1 MCIKVAHINF
11 SRIDL
16 KQNSPKAGFG
26 GDGTTAYT
34 CVKKSINVID
44 CSMPVLSMHAPWEVI
59 SKVDLDEAYRCYVAF
74 PKA

>member
-1 MCIKVAHINF
+1 MLLDSCRHN
-11 SRIDL
+11 L
-16 KQNSPKAGFG
+16 GKAGFG